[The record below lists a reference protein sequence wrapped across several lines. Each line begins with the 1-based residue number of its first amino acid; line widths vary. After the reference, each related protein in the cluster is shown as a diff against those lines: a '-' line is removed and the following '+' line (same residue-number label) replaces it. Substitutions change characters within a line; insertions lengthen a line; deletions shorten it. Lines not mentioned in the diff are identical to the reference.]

1 MPREIDVV
9 LFLSRERERTNQTK
23 PTKLLV
29 RACLLLY
36 DVGAREE
43 EA

>member
-29 RACLLLY
+29 RACACY